1 MNFWAP
7 LLIAGATIVASGYI
21 ATAEAHRNGC
31 RVNGYNG
38 HNGCRVSGFRAYN
51 GCRVS
56 GFRGFNGDAGGDW
69 QRVRVYGWHTRMVPV
84 SNGFD
89 GYDGFNGSYGFRGC
103 DGYSGFRTFNGYNGY
118 NGFNGVGLY

>member
-1 MNFWAP
+1 

-31 RVNGYNG
+31 RVNGFNG
-38 HNGCRVSGFRAYN
+38 YN

-56 GFRGFNGDAGGDW
+56 GFRGFNGDAGVRW
-69 QRVRVYGWHTRMVPV
+69 QRVPVYGWHTRRVPV

-89 GYDGFNGSYGFRGC
+89 GYNGFNGSYGFRGC
-103 DGYSGFRTFNGYNGY
+103 NGYSGFRAFDGYNGY
-118 NGFNGVGLY
+118 NGFNGFNGYYRAGFFD